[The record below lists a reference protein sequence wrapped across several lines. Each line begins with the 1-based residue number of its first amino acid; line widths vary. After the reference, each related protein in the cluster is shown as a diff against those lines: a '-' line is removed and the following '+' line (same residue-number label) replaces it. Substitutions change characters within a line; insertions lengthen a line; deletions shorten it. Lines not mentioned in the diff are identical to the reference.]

1 MKVNGLLE
9 SIPFNSTTELKQAVM
24 RLDEANEREVYTKV
38 PDGAVGIALGSH
50 IDRAEEHKGI
60 WNMDRD
66 HLACIA
72 TKRYEIIQHRTGFT
86 AAADELESLGL
97 SVFGRIRNYGD
108 RVDIHIAFKDHVIEV
123 NGDKLNMG
131 IKLHNSY
138 NLSRVF
144 GGELF
149 SFRHACTNGMIVGKV
164 VHCQV
169 RQVHMGLID
178 VPKLMKDFVKD
189 AIESS
194 GKFKEFVSIAMADTV
209 EWKLAESVLEQMLKI
224 KKYREM
230 ILDRLKADN
239 DQGKRLTR
247 WDVYNSITAVATHG
261 EKISASAF
269 DYLQSK
275 AQDVLIAPLELKKEA

>member
-9 SIPFNSTTELKQAVM
+9 SIPFSSTTELKQKVM
-24 RLDEANEREVYTKV
+24 GLDEAYEREVYTKV
-38 PDGAVGIALGSH
+38 PDGAVGMALGSH
-50 IDRAEEHKGI
+50 MDRSAEHKGI
-60 WNMDRD
+60 WNLDRN

-72 TKRYEIIQHRTGFT
+72 TKRYEIIQHREGFT
-86 AAADELESLGL
+86 AAANELESLGL

-108 RVDIHIAFKDHVIEV
+108 RVDIQIAFKDHVIEV

-131 IKLHNSY
+131 VKLHNSY

-149 SFRHACTNGMIVGKV
+149 SFRQACTNGMIVGKV

-169 RQVHMGLID
+169 RQLHMGLID
-178 VPKLMKDFVKD
+178 VPKLMKDFMAD
-189 AIESS
+189 AINSS
-194 GKFKEFVSIAMADTV
+194 EKFKEYVSVAMADTY
-209 EWKLAESVLEQMLKI
+209 EWKLAESVLEQMLTI

-230 ILDRLKADN
+230 ILNRLKADN

-261 EKISASAF
+261 EKISAATF
-269 DYLQSK
+269 DYLQAK
-275 AQDVLIAPLELKKEA
+275 AQDVLIAPLELKREA